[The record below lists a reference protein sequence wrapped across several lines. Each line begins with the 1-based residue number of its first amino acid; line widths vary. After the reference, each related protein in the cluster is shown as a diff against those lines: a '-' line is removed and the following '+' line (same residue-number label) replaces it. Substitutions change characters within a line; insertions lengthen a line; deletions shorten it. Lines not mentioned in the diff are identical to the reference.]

1 MDDHKQGKN
10 RLCIAGYMGAGKTT
24 VASCIAAGGIRV
36 IDADSEAKIMMTSD
50 RDLTARIV
58 GAFGASVI
66 EAGALS
72 FTRLGRIAFS
82 SKERLLQLNSIVHPP
97 LLLRLQKLVESSGE
111 NGCILDAAVAPL
123 WRIEAWFSSCIWVE
137 ADREIRLRR
146 LQRKTPYVDE
156 NHILERMNLQEGTI
170 MVPRV
175 PSWKH
180 IINNGSPEKLTET
193 LMQSGFLPQ

>member
-1 MDDHKQGKN
+1 MVKIRMN

-24 VASCIAAGGIRV
+24 VACRIAAAGRFRV
-36 IDADSEAKIMMTSD
+36 IDADSEAKKMMTED

-58 GAFGASVI
+58 KAFGASVL
-66 EAGALS
+66 EAGSLS

-82 SKERLLQLNSIVHPP
+82 SKERLLHLNEIVHPP
-97 LLLRLQKLVESSGE
+97 LFLRLQRLVESSDE

-146 LQRKTPYVDE
+146 LQLKMPYLDE
-156 NHILERMNLQEGTI
+156 KQILERMNLQEETLA
-170 MVPRV
+170 VPSV

-180 IINNGSPEKLTET
+180 MVNNGSLEELAET
-193 LMQSGFLPQ
+193 LLQPGFLPK